1 MTLAV
6 PEHFKRA
13 LDDIL
18 IRRKE
23 KYDIIKQ
30 QQEALNEHNI
40 QRQYS
45 MLAYHTSH
53 RTEANSDIKISIRV
67 EERVGNVYYSFNK
80 STTNMFTSFGPV
92 CMHTG
97 ELVNDK
103 N

>member
-13 LDDIL
+13 INDIL
-18 IRRKE
+18 TQRIER
-23 KYDIIKQ
+23 YDIIKQ
-30 QQEALNEHNI
+30 QQESLKEHNI
-40 QRQYS
+40 ERKYY
-45 MLAYHTSH
+45 MLAYHTSNSI
-53 RTEANSDIKISIRV
+53 EVDSDIKISIRV

-97 ELVNDK
+97 QHVANT
-103 N
+103 

>member
-13 LDDIL
+13 LDSIL
-18 IRRKE
+18 TSRKE

-30 QQEALNEHNI
+30 QQEALREHNI

-45 MLAYHTSH
+45 MLAHH
-53 RTEANSDIKISIRV
+53 RVLSCDQNINISIRV
-67 EERVGNVYYSFNK
+67 EERVGNVYYSFIK
-80 STTNMFTSFGPV
+80 STKNMFTSFGPV

-97 ELVNDK
+97 ELVRDK

>member
-18 IRRKE
+18 IRRRE
-23 KYDIIKQ
+23 RYDIIRQ

-40 QRQYS
+40 QRKYY
-45 MLAYHTSH
+45 MLAHHTSH
-53 RTEANSDIKISIRV
+53 RTEIDSDIKISIRV

-80 STTNMFTSFGPV
+80 STKNMFTSFGPV

-97 ELVNDK
+97 QRVANI
-103 N
+103 